1 MRDKCEQLL
10 ISQQKIKDKEAKN
23 ELFTAN
29 SFVVGF
35 FFFSNCSLHA
45 CLCLAVC
52 VCVSCACVLF
62 LSMPA
67 LLMGCH
73 PGLSRKAASSVGLG
87 INPGIMAL
95 MPS

>member
-1 MRDKCEQLL
+1 MSSE
-10 ISQQKIKDKEAKN
+10 DKEAKN
-23 ELFTAN
+23 KPLAAN
-29 SFVVGF
+29 SFVVLF
-35 FFFSNCSLHA
+35 LSNCSLHA
-45 CLCLAVC
+45 CLCVC
-52 VCVSCACVLF
+52 LCVKCTCVSVCVLF
-62 LSMPA
+62 SSLPA